1 MRLSRR
7 LIVMAIAIAASL
19 AAGTGVRIA
28 FGGDGGSLRA
38 RLEGWA
44 QRIGL
49 GLDQVVLIGH
59 RYTPDTDI
67 FEAIDLKRSRT
78 MLTFDSQRAQ
88 SRIAELPWILAASIE
103 RVFPDRLEVRVTER
117 TPVAV
122 FSRGEKAVLIDATG
136 RTLAP
141 VAADTLPGLPR
152 VSGEGAEGAAAG
164 LLALLAANPELTSRV
179 AYAERV
185 GGRRWTLRLKSG
197 GAVQLP
203 AEGEA
208 AAFSQAAMILAVAGS
223 DRAEIDLRAPQ
234 RAILRELPRASQAQ
248 LVRPERR
255 PTDRL

>member
-1 MRLSRR
+1 M
-7 LIVMAIAIAASL
+7 
-19 AAGTGVRIA
+19 AAGGGVRLA
-28 FGGDGGSLRA
+28 LAGGSLRA
-38 RLEGWA
+38 ELEGWA
-44 QRIGL
+44 QKIGL

-88 SRIAELPWILAASIE
+88 SRIAELPWVLEASIE

-122 FSRGEKAVLIDATG
+122 FRRGEASVLIDATG

-141 VAADTLPGLPR
+141 VAADVLPGLPR
-152 VSGEGAEGAAAG
+152 LSGVGADAAAAG
-164 LLALLAANPELTSRV
+164 LLALLAANPELNSRI

-185 GGRRWTLRLKSG
+185 AGRRWTLRLKSG

-208 AAFSQAAMILAVAGS
+208 AALSQAQMILAAAGG
-223 DRAEIDLRAPQ
+223 DRVEIDLRAPQ
-234 RAILRELPRASQAQ
+234 RAILRQPPRAGQAQ